1 MGARQSAAM
10 DKAEQLV
17 KKGRMSPPAAANKA
31 GVAVQSIYR
40 SAWYRAIKGL
50 EPLAKK
56 GK

>member
-1 MGARQSAAM
+1 MTGKQSAAM
-10 DKAEQLV
+10 DKAKRLYEN
-17 KKGRMSPPAAANKA
+17 GASPPEAARKA
-31 GVAVQSIYR
+31 GVAVQSLYR